1 MPTNG
6 GQAVETTT
14 IVYMMLAVLVG
25 GGFVYVMLHRDASD
39 GTPPTVDTVL
49 TTVQDAF
56 AVAQGLVASAEQLS
70 ETGQIAKDARFNYVF
85 GRLRELFPNLSED
98 TLIAALEAGVY
109 LVTKAQVLL
118 DPPDGE

>member
-1 MPTNG
+1 M
-6 GQAVETTT
+6 ETTT